1 LTSLSNLHHIEE
13 SKGLQSGE
21 LGGQISFDQ
30 WFFQFGLRPGW
41 MILAV
46 WAQSFKE
53 FGALPAYFLAKD
65 GLFTLH
71 HTKDGQLSKDC
82 RKQFL

>member
-1 LTSLSNLHHIEE
+1 MEG

-21 LGGQISFDQ
+21 LDGQISCDQ
-30 WFFQFGLRPGW
+30 WFSMCAFSQSW
-41 MILAV
+41 VILAV
-46 WAQSFKE
+46 WARKANTCKE
-53 FGALPAYFLAKD
+53 FGALPAYIAAKD

-71 HTKDGQLSKDC
+71 HTIDGQLSNEC